1 MERYRKPQSFL
12 TFPLTHQ
19 RQSVIIKVMIKT
31 EIQRL
36 VSLLQAMT
44 LQRMKAIREGKLSEA
59 EQIRSVQEDIDG
71 KIQELTCLAQIETAI
86 RK

>member
-1 MERYRKPQSFL
+1 
-12 TFPLTHQ
+12 
-19 RQSVIIKVMIKT
+19 MIK
-31 EIQRL
+31 EQIERL

-44 LQRMKAIREGKLSEA
+44 LQRMNAIREGKLSQA

-71 KIQELTCLAQIETAI
+71 KIQELTCLAQVETAI

>member
-1 MERYRKPQSFL
+1 
-12 TFPLTHQ
+12 
-19 RQSVIIKVMIKT
+19 MIKQ
-31 EIQRL
+31 EIERL

-44 LQRMKAIREGKLSEA
+44 LQRMNAIRGGKLSEA

-71 KIQELTCLAQIETAI
+71 KIQELTCLAQVETAI

>member
-1 MERYRKPQSFL
+1 
-12 TFPLTHQ
+12 
-19 RQSVIIKVMIKT
+19 MIKT

-44 LQRMKAIREGKLSEA
+44 LQRMNAIREGKLSEA

-71 KIQELTCLAQIETAI
+71 KIQELTCLAQVETAI

>member
-1 MERYRKPQSFL
+1 
-12 TFPLTHQ
+12 
-19 RQSVIIKVMIKT
+19 MIK
-31 EIQRL
+31 EQIERL

-44 LQRMKAIREGKLSEA
+44 LQRMNAIREGKLSEA

-71 KIQELTCLAQIETAI
+71 KIQELTCLAQVETAI